1 MPVLHLEQI
10 VQAAVFAGVRIGGMF
25 LFPPFFS
32 SDAIPVPVKAAL
44 TVALTA
50 LLYPVYGPLGLRTDA
65 LGWLRVAAGELIV
78 GLLLGLSLQFVFEAA
93 LAAGQMIGV
102 QTGYSLITVLDPQTQ
117 ADTQVLAIFHQLT
130 ALLIFLRLDVH
141 HWLLR
146 GLAASFIYLPPGT
159 VTASFKSS
167 VGLLHEAGG
176 IWLATLQIAIP
187 VILATLLVD
196 VALGFLGRASP
207 QLPVMLVGLSVK
219 NLIGLTALAGTLALW
234 PRMFDGEF
242 ARALAAGERLL
253 HLAAA

>member
-1 MPVLHLEQI
+1 MPVIHLDQI
-10 VQAAVFAGVRIGGMF
+10 MQAAVFAGVRIGGMF

-32 SDAIPVPVKAAL
+32 SDAIPVPVKAVL
-44 TVALTA
+44 TIALTA
-50 LLYPVYGPLGLRTDA
+50 LLYPVYGPVALHVDV
-65 LGWLRVAAGELIV
+65 LGWLRVAMVELII

-102 QTGYSLITVLDPQTQ
+102 QTGFSLITVLDPQTQ
-117 ADTQVLAIFHQLT
+117 ADTQVLAIFHQLA

-159 VTASFKSS
+159 VTASFKAS
-167 VGLLHEAGG
+167 VGLLRAAGG
-176 IWLATLQIAIP
+176 IWLAALQIAIP

-196 VALGFLGRASP
+196 VALGFLGKASP

>member
-10 VQAAVFAGVRIGGMF
+10 MQAAIFAGVRIGGMF

-50 LLYPVYGPLGLRTDA
+50 LMYPVYGPLALHVDV
-65 LGWLRVAAGELIV
+65 LGWLRVAAGELII

-159 VTASFKSS
+159 ATASFKAS

-176 IWLATLQIAIP
+176 IWLAALQIAIP

-196 VALGFLGRASP
+196 IALGFLSRASP

>member
-1 MPVLHLEQI
+1 MPVVHLEQI
-10 VQAAVFAGVRIGGMF
+10 MQAAIFAGVRIGGMF

-44 TVALTA
+44 TIALTA
-50 LLYPVYGPLGLRTDA
+50 LMYPVYGPIALHVDV
-65 LGWLRVAAGELIV
+65 LGWLRVAAGELTI

-159 VTASFKSS
+159 ATASFEAS
-167 VGLLHEAGG
+167 VGLLREAGG
-176 IWLATLQIAIP
+176 IWLAALQIAIP

-196 VALGFLGRASP
+196 VALGFLGKASP